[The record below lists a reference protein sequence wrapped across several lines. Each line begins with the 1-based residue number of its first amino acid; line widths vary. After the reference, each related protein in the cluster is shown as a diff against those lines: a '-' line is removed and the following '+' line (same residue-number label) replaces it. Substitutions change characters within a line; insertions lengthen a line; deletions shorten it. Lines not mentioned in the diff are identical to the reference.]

1 MKHLL
6 EIIQQIPPDYR
17 TVIALMLTVQF
28 MVMLALGNL
37 RATRDEQLPLWA
49 SSRALRAVMTWLVCL
64 PVFFLLALSTYRI
77 GANLWR

>member
-17 TVIALMLTVQF
+17 TVIALMLTVQI
-28 MVMLALGNL
+28 MAMLALGNL
-37 RATRDEQLPLWA
+37 RATRNEQLPFGA

-64 PVFFLLALSTYRI
+64 PVFVVLALFIYHI
-77 GANLWR
+77 GVSLWR